1 MICIKVEIPKE
12 LNDIE
17 DGLKGMS
24 KAERETVYQKY
35 QT

>member
-1 MICIKVEIPKE
+1 MICIKVEIPKK

-17 DGLKGMS
+17 DELKGMS
-24 KAERETVYQKY
+24 KAKRKTVYQKY